1 MTQVK
6 RNDHPLPAHL
16 CPVCHHPQTK
26 LARRLT
32 PTTNGSTIYVC
43 ARPEDCSIG
52 VNVSK
57 VDTWVA
63 V

>member
-6 RNDHPLPAHL
+6 RATPPPPAHH
-16 CPVCHHPQTK
+16 CPVCRHPQTK
-26 LARRLT
+26 LQRRLSA
-32 PTTNGSTIYVC
+32 TTNGSTIFVC
-43 ARPEDCSIG
+43 TRVGECSIG
-52 VNVSK
+52 VNLSR